1 MDSDEASLLAELTTN
16 LEYSFEKL
24 MTMYWHQL
32 YAFVL
37 RRTANSQ
44 DAEDILSEA
53 FVRSYIALKGYP
65 IERLRVLKLRSWL
78 YKITYHEYCRYIGR
92 SASPL
97 APVAYLEEEVGF
109 EKEDDENKQPEMLLQ
124 DAERRQELESLVAAL
139 PDRYREPVSLYYFE
153 GFSYQEIADVLNQP
167 IGTIKSSVHRGIR
180 LLRKVVSTQS
190 NEVY

>member
-1 MDSDEASLLAELTTN
+1 MDSDEASLLAELTTD
-16 LEYSFEKL
+16 LEHTFEKL

-44 DAEDILSEA
+44 DAEDIVSEA
-53 FVRSYIALKGYP
+53 FIRSYLALKGYP
-65 IERLRVLKLRSWL
+65 IERIRVLKLRSWL

-92 SASPL
+92 SLYPSAS
-97 APVAYLEEEVGF
+97 VAYLEEEVGF
-109 EKEDDENKQPEMLLQ
+109 EKEDDENKRPEMLLE
-124 DAERRQELESLVAAL
+124 DAERRQELEDLVATL
-139 PDRYREPVSLYYFE
+139 PDRYREAVSLYYFE
-153 GFSYQEIADVLNQP
+153 GFSYQEIADLLNQP

-180 LLRKVVSTQS
+180 LLRKVVNTQS